1 LVTLYDVARSAG
13 VSIATVSR
21 VLHGQE
27 PVRETT
33 RARVRT
39 AIEELGYVPDGAA
52 QSLARSRKDVIGL
65 VCVEHTGLKPNQYD
79 IESMSLLFYDE
90 VMRGVEARIR
100 ELSWSLLV
108 TFLREDENSGTT
120 LAADGPVQPRLLALS
135 GKVDGLLIGEGVI
148 PPLVVARLAKRV
160 PVVVVAGDTAQRG
173 VDVVSADNWSGAHAL
188 AEHLVAAHGR
198 RRLFHVDGPPTAP
211 DAGAR
216 RLAMRAVIE
225 AHPGT
230 VLTGSFCGRFTVHSG
245 QDAAERLLAD
255 TRAVGR
261 PLPDAIVCAN
271 DQMAIG
277 VVRTLTARGIRIPE
291 EVAVV
296 GFDDIFP
303 ASLTDPPLT
312 TVHQPMRKIGERG
325 CDRLIERITDP
336 TLRPQVELL
345 PAELVLRSSCGCPS
359 GTVTRQHVATIT
371 RRKAGTAAKLPCPP
385 PRVPAADPL
394 LYPAG
399 PDRWAGPAPA
409 AAGDLTSDEFT
420 ER

>member
-1 LVTLYDVARSAG
+1 
-13 VSIATVSR
+13 
-21 VLHGQE
+21 
-27 PVRETT
+27 
-33 RARVRT
+33 VRT

-120 LAADGPVQPRLLALS
+120 LPADGPVHARLLTLS
-135 GKVDGLLIGEGVI
+135 GKVDGLLIGEGVV
-148 PPLVVARLAKRV
+148 PPPVVTRLAKRV

-188 AEHLVAAHGR
+188 VEHLVADHGR
-198 RRLFHVDGPPTAP
+198 RRLFHVDGPATAP

-245 QDAAERLLAD
+245 QEAADRLLAD

-261 PLPDAIVCAN
+261 PLPDAIICAN

-325 CDRLIERITDP
+325 CDRLIERILDP
-336 TLRPQVELL
+336 TLRPKVELL
-345 PAELVLRSSCGCPS
+345 PAELVLRASCGCPS
-359 GTVTRQHVATIT
+359 GTVTRHHVATIT
-371 RRKAGTAAKLPCPP
+371 HRKAGLAAKLPYPP
-385 PRVPAADPL
+385 PRGPSADPVL
-394 LYPAG
+394 HAAG
-399 PDRWAGPAPA
+399 PDRRADPA
-409 AAGDLTSDEFT
+409 AAGDLTNDEFT

>member
-1 LVTLYDVARSAG
+1 VVTLYDVARRAG

-33 RARVRT
+33 RARVRA

-100 ELSWSLLV
+100 EHSWSLLI

-120 LAADGPVQPRLLALS
+120 LPEDGPVAARLLALS
-135 GKVDGLLIGEGVI
+135 GKVDGLLIGEGVV
-148 PPLVVARLAKRV
+148 PPPVVARIAKRV

-173 VDVVSADNWSGAHAL
+173 VDVVSSDNWSGAHAL
-188 AEHLVAAHGR
+188 VEHLVAAHGR
-198 RRLFHVDGPPTAP
+198 RRLFHVDGPATAP
-211 DAGAR
+211 DAAAR
-216 RLAMRAVIE
+216 RLAMQSVID
-225 AHPGT
+225 AHPGA
-230 VLTGSFCGRFTVHSG
+230 VLTGTYRGRFTVHSG
-245 QDAAERLLAD
+245 QEAADRLLAD

-277 VVRTLTARGIRIPE
+277 MVRTLTARGVRVPQDT
-291 EVAVV
+291 AVV

-303 ASLTDPPLT
+303 ASLTEPPLT
-312 TVHQPMRKIGERG
+312 TVHQPMRKVGERG
-325 CDRLIERITDP
+325 CDRLIELISDP
-336 TLRPQVELL
+336 TSRPKVELL
-345 PAELVLRSSCGCPS
+345 PAELVLRSSCGCPA
-359 GTVTRQHVATIT
+359 GTMTRHQVAPII
-371 RRKAGTAAKLPCPP
+371 RRKVPNTAKLPSPM
-385 PRVPAADPL
+385 RVAPVTPASTDFAASIILPDHAGLAAD
-394 LYPAG
+394 
-399 PDRWAGPAPA
+399 
-409 AAGDLTSDEFT
+409 LTNDEIT

>member
-1 LVTLYDVARSAG
+1 

-33 RARVRT
+33 RARVRA

-108 TFLREDENSGTT
+108 TFLREDENSGAT
-120 LAADGPVQPRLLALS
+120 LPADGPVQPRLLTLS

-148 PPLVVARLAKRV
+148 PPPVVTRLAKRV
-160 PVVVVAGDTAQRG
+160 PVVVLAGDTAQRG
-173 VDVVSADNWSGAHAL
+173 VDVVSADNWSGAYAL
-188 AEHLVAAHGR
+188 VEHLVADHGR
-198 RRLFHVDGPPTAP
+198 RRLFHVDGPSTAP

-216 RLAMRAVIE
+216 RLAMRTVIDS
-225 AHPGT
+225 HPGT
-230 VLTGSFCGRFTVHSG
+230 VLTGAYCGRFTVHSG
-245 QDAAERLLAD
+245 QEAADRLLAD

-325 CDRLIERITDP
+325 CDRLLERIMDP
-336 TLRPQVELL
+336 TLRPKIELL
-345 PAELVLRSSCGCPS
+345 PAELVLRSSCGCPP
-359 GTVTRQHVATIT
+359 GTVTRHHVATIT
-371 RRKAGTAAKLPCPP
+371 RRKAGQSARVPCPP
-385 PRVPAADPL
+385 PRSLTADPVPRPADSL
-394 LYPAG
+394 LQPAS
-399 PDRWAGPAPA
+399 PLAQLAN
-409 AAGDLTSDEFT
+409 DEIT